1 MDDLAFAGL
10 ARHAE
15 MLAAGEL
22 SSVELTELFLGR
34 IARLDPHLNAFR
46 VVFYEAARQEA
57 AAADARRAAG
67 DAAPLLG
74 VPLAVKDDVDVAGEV
89 TAFGCDVDG
98 PVKTAD
104 HEVVRRLRAAGAVL
118 VGKTNVPELMVTPF
132 TESPTFGVTR
142 NPWDPHRTS
151 GGSSGGSAT
160 AVAAGLVSA
169 ALGSDGAG
177 SVRIPAA
184 CCGLFGLKP
193 QRGRVPTAPD
203 VNPFQGMTVFG
214 PIARH
219 VEDAARLMRVIAD
232 DFPELPPARPL
243 RVAVSVGL
251 PPIGVK
257 PDAEQLTAVENVSA
271 ALRDAGHTVFE
282 RELDYGMTM
291 GNRVI
296 ARFLRGTG
304 DKAIEV
310 GHPERLSRRARGLMR
325 IGRSIPRPVAAS
337 AAKTAAA
344 DMLRLGAVFDDA
356 DLVLTPMF
364 TRRPPRVR
372 QWDWMPAPVTLAAM
386 IRFTPYPGT
395 FNHTGQPALA
405 VPAGFAA
412 DGFPLGVQ
420 LVGPADSE
428 PLLLT
433 AGASLQQVR
442 DWHTKVPAL

>member
-1 MDDLAFAGL
+1 
-10 ARHAE
+10 
-15 MLAAGEL
+15 
-22 SSVELTELFLGR
+22 
-34 IARLDPHLNAFR
+34 
-46 VVFYEAARQEA
+46 
-57 AAADARRAAG
+57 
-67 DAAPLLG
+67 
-74 VPLAVKDDVDVAGEV
+74 
-89 TAFGCDVDG
+89 
-98 PVKTAD
+98 
-104 HEVVRRLRAAGAVL
+104 
-118 VGKTNVPELMVTPF
+118 
-132 TESPTFGVTR
+132 
-142 NPWDPHRTS
+142 
-151 GGSSGGSAT
+151 
-160 AVAAGLVSA
+160 VSA

-214 PIARH
+214 PLARH
-219 VEDAARLMRVIAD
+219 VEDAALLMRVIAD
-232 DFPELPPARPL
+232 DFPALPEARPL
-243 RVAVSVGL
+243 RIAVSVGL

-257 PDAEQLTAVENVSA
+257 PDAEQLAAVENVSA

-304 DKAIEV
+304 EKAIEV
-310 GHPERLSRRARGLMR
+310 GHPERLSRRVRGLTR
-325 IGRSIPRPVAAS
+325 IGRSIPRPVAAA

-344 DMLRLGAVFDDA
+344 DMLRLGKIFDDA

-372 QWDWMPAPVTLAAM
+372 QWDWMPAPVTLASM